1 MQPQTCLYF
10 FSYKLYLKYALVTCE
25 REFKKKKEA
34 ENDKDKEVQDQL
46 SEFAEEEIQQELEK
60 VEKCGSE
67 IRICKCCT
75 C

>member
-1 MQPQTCLYF
+1 MPWSHMKGSL
-10 FSYKLYLKYALVTCE
+10 
-25 REFKKKKEA
+25 KKKKEA